1 VVTDPATAPNTEKT
15 DAEAYVRAWHRRAAA
30 LDLERLR
37 DLRQLSE
44 VEAAQRFARL
54 LWQPAAYPLRK
65 ESGLVEQQR
74 IFSRLR
80 NRGQ

>member
-1 VVTDPATAPNTEKT
+1 
-15 DAEAYVRAWHRRAAA
+15 
-30 LDLERLR
+30 
-37 DLRQLSE
+37 LRQLSE